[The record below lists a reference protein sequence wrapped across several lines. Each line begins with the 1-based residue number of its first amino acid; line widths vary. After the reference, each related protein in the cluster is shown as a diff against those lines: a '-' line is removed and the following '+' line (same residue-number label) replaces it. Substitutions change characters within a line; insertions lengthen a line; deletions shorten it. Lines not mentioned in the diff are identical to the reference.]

1 MPSREP
7 TERELKRWRRRER
20 TAGQAAPAE
29 PKPPAK
35 RPPEPDRRPE
45 AKSPARFDFHRDITR
60 WSMRLPKRE
69 LAVLLA
75 LWDRQPRDGR
85 PFAVSH
91 ATLGA
96 CCGLAREHAARAA
109 RSLERLGLV
118 AVVKRGDRKTAA
130 ANLYRLPERLPEPPT

>member
-7 TERELKRWRRRER
+7 SEREAKRRRRRQR

-29 PKPPAK
+29 PKPTAGPYRKPA
-35 RPPEPDRRPE
+35 
-45 AKSPARFDFHRDITR
+45 AKSSGCFDLHRDITR
-60 WSMRLPKRE
+60 WSMRFPKRE

-96 CCGLAREHAARAA
+96 DCGIAREHAARAA
-109 RSLERLGLV
+109 RSLERRGLV
-118 AVVKRGDRKTAA
+118 VVVKRGDRKTAA